1 MFGFIHESIRQLML
15 RKYGDELWQEV
26 LTRAGFENGKE
37 NVVNYYYSDSDTY
50 SLVDSVAVIT
60 KMTREQVW
68 EMYGSFLIEYTM
80 EIGWDELIRSMSPN
94 LKGFLDNLDSLHY
107 FIDHVV
113 YKANLRGPSFRCE
126 ENADGSITLHYFTGR
141 PGLYPIVRGVLREV
155 AKRVFN
161 IDISLNITG
170 RTQRSVQMATGERV
184 EEHVIFVVKTVD
196 QGRDSSS
203 DASTAEPFSTSDNS
217 DQSLKM
223 NATDFCAA
231 LPYHII
237 MDEHCRLIQAGKELI
252 NHVPA
257 ELLSVGTPI
266 MRIFEVNRPQIPFDF
281 DNICNFI
288 NAVFVLQVKTSPT
301 DMKKQID
308 EENGDGSTAS
318 ATYHHGHHLKLK
330 GQMMLLSD
338 NKTGNNLLARRRGTE
353 ESTLLSIFKPT
364 LRYMSRTVRTTSL
377 IYICSP
383 YVTSI
388 QELMQF
394 GMRLTAMPLH
404 DATRDLILL
413 NQQRLT
419 DVEVNLQL
427 EANNEQLET
436 MAKDLEAEKGK
447 MDVILRDIMPMSIAN
462 QLMNGE
468 VIEACEYDQATV
480 MFSDVPNFQSILP
493 YSKPKDIVQ
502 MLNDLFHRFD
512 RLVVMHK
519 VYKVE
524 TVGDSYMTVGGI
536 PEQLPEHAEM
546 ICHVAIG
553 MLWETRSVIEPVT
566 KKSVQVR
573 IGIHSGPLVTGV
585 VAVKM
590 PRYCLFG
597 DTVSMAS
604 SMELH
609 GLPGKI
615 HCSEKSYKYAMQTG
629 RFEFTSRGRI
639 NIKGKGEVETY
650 FLIRST
656 KKSVWEIVD
665 RERDVHK
672 NTIDGYEELATG
684 LKYAEHQNSVVHP
697 VATQTTKTCT
707 IS

>member
-1 MFGFIHESIRQLML
+1 MTVTLLKRY
-15 RKYGDELWQEV
+15 RN
-26 LTRAGFENGKE
+26 RAGFESGKE
-37 NVVNYYYSDSDTY
+37 NIINHYYSDSDTY
-50 SLVDSVAVIT
+50 LLVDSVAVLA

-126 ENADGSITLHYFTGR
+126 ENSDGTITLHYFTGR
-141 PGLYPIVRGVLREV
+141 PGLYPIVKGVLREV
-155 AKRVFN
+155 ARRVF
-161 IDISLNITG
+161 DIEVTLSVTG
-170 RTQRSVQMATGERV
+170 RTQRSVQMNSGERI
-184 EEHVIFVVKTVD
+184 EEHVIFLIKIAD
-196 QGRDSSS
+196 QSRG
-203 DASTAEPFSTSDNS
+203 ASTEALTNGSLNATEYL

-223 NATDFCAA
+223 NALEFCTA
-231 LPYHII
+231 LPYHVII
-237 MDEHCRLIQAGKELI
+237 DEHCRLVQTGKELA
-252 NHVPA
+252 NHIPK
-257 ELLSVGTPI
+257 ELLAVGTPI

-288 NAVFVLQVKTSPT
+288 NAVFVLQVRTSPT
-301 DMKKQID
+301 DMRNQR
-308 EENGDGSTAS
+308 EQGDSSTGTS
-318 ATYHHGHHLKLK
+318 AAAAFHHGHHLKLK

-338 NKTGNNLLARRRGTE
+338 SKKE
-353 ESTLLSIFKPT
+353 K
-364 LRYMSRTVRTTSL
+364 LRML

-388 QELMQF
+388 PELMQF

-427 EANNEQLET
+427 EANNEQLES
-436 MAKDLEAEKGK
+436 MAKELEAEKQK
-447 MDVILRDIMPMSIAN
+447 TDLILKDMLPLPIAN

-468 VIEACEYDQATV
+468 HIEACQYEQATV
-480 MFSDVPNFQSILP
+480 MFTDVPNFQSILP
-493 YSKPKDIVQ
+493 HSQPKDIVQ
-502 MLNDLFHRFD
+502 MLNELFHRFD

-524 TVGDSYMTVGGI
+524 TVGDSYLTVGGI
-536 PEQLPEHAEM
+536 PEQLSEHAEM

-553 MLWETRSVIEPVT
+553 MVWEARSVFDPIG
-566 KKSVQVR
+566 KKPLQIR
-573 IGIHSGPLVTGV
+573 IGIHSGPLVAGV

-604 SMELH
+604 RLEKCS
-609 GLPGKI
+609 LPGKI
-615 HCSEKSYKYAMQTG
+615 HCSEKTYKHATQTG
-629 RFEFTSRGRI
+629 RFEFTSRGRVF
-639 NIKGKGEVETY
+639 IKGKGDVETY
-650 FLIRST
+650 FLVRST
-656 KKSVWEIVD
+656 KKSVWEIID
-665 RERDVHK
+665 RERDVDK
-672 NTIDGYEELATG
+672 NTIDGYEELETG
-684 LKYAEHQNSVVHP
+684 MPVSEQQQTVILPP
-697 VATQTTKTCT
+697 VAEKSKTCS